1 MFQKGKKL
9 LELFPRS
16 EREYISKLD
25 LLDLK
30 VVGSS
35 SKLTMVLSLSLAIFI
50 NYGFEL
56 KIKIIVAYYGFGLI
70 LTTNF

>member
-56 KIKIIVAYYGFGLI
+56 KTKIIVAYYGFGLI

>member
-30 VVGSS
+30 VVSSS